1 MFEMKKS
8 PLILA
13 GALAFALAPSISFAG
28 AGHGDSEA
36 AEPVVTDAHAEEAA
50 DAHDDEGAEPHDDE
64 GAEPH
69 DDEGAEPHDDE
80 EGAGGGGGHDAHAHD
95 FGTMDQLTATEKEH
109 LDEFM
114 ADAGL
119 ILPNMSSSRGRDL
132 FATKGCAVCHSVNG
146 VGGEDA
152 PTLDAADMP
161 GPMNVFEFSARMW
174 RGAPAM
180 VVLQEDELGEFISLT
195 GEELADLVAFAHD
208 KEEQAKFT
216 IDQIPEE
223 FRELLEED

>member
-1 MFEMKKS
+1 MFDTKKS
-8 PLILA
+8 PMLLA
-13 GALAFALAPSISFAG
+13 GALVFALAPSVSFSG
-28 AGHGDSEA
+28 AGHSDSEEVETTA
-36 AEPVVTDAHAEEAA
+36 VDAHADADAEAGA
-50 DAHDDEGAEPHDDE
+50 DAHADADDDAD
-64 GAEPH
+64 
-69 DDEGAEPHDDE
+69 
-80 EGAGGGGGHDAHAHD
+80 AGGGGGHDQHAHD
-95 FGTMDQLTATEKEH
+95 FGTMDQLTVTEKEH

-114 ADAGL
+114 AGAGL
-119 ILPNMSSSRGRDL
+119 VLPNMSSSRGREL

-208 KEEQAKFT
+208 KDEQAKLT
-216 IDQIPEE
+216 IDQIPEK

>member
-1 MFEMKKS
+1 MFDTKIS
-8 PLILA
+8 PLLLA
-13 GALAFALAPSISFAG
+13 GALVFALAPSVSFSG
-28 AGHGDSEA
+28 AGHSGGEEVETTA
-36 AEPVVTDAHAEEAA
+36 AESGDA
-50 DAHDDEGAEPHDDE
+50 
-64 GAEPH
+64 
-69 DDEGAEPHDDE
+69 
-80 EGAGGGGGHDAHAHD
+80 GGHDQHEHD
-95 FGTMDQLTATEKEH
+95 FGTMDQLSATEKEH

-114 ADAGL
+114 RDAGL
-119 ILPNMSSSRGRDL
+119 VLPNMSSSRGREL

-208 KEEQAKFT
+208 KDEQAKLT
-216 IDQIPEE
+216 IDQIPEK

>member
-1 MFEMKKS
+1 MFDTFKS
-8 PLILA
+8 PMLLA
-13 GALAFALAPSISFAG
+13 GALVFALAPSASFSG
-28 AGHGDSEA
+28 AGHSESEA
-36 AEPVVTDAHAEEAA
+36 VEATAA
-50 DAHDDEGAEPHDDE
+50 DAHADDDAD
-64 GAEPH
+64 
-69 DDEGAEPHDDE
+69 
-80 EGAGGGGGHDAHAHD
+80 AGGGGGHDQHD
-95 FGTMDQLTATEKEH
+95 HGFGTMDELTAAEQEH

-114 ADAGL
+114 AGVGL
-119 ILPNMSSSRGRDL
+119 VLPNMSSSRGREL

-180 VVLQEDELGEFISLT
+180 VVMQEDELGEFISLT

-208 KEEQAKFT
+208 GEEQAKLT
-216 IDQIPEE
+216 IDQIPEK
-223 FRELLEED
+223 FRALLAED

>member
-8 PLILA
+8 PLLLA
-13 GALAFALAPSISFAG
+13 GALVFALVPSVSFSG
-28 AGHGDSEA
+28 AGHSDSDSEA
-36 AEPVVTDAHAEEAA
+36 VEPAAAHAVADADADAEAGADAHADDDANA
-50 DAHDDEGAEPHDDE
+50 D
-64 GAEPH
+64 
-69 DDEGAEPHDDE
+69 
-80 EGAGGGGGHDAHAHD
+80 AGGGGGHDQHDHD

-119 ILPNMSSSRGRDL
+119 VLPNMSSSRGREL

-152 PTLDAADMP
+152 PTLDAIDMP

-180 VVLQEDELGEFISLT
+180 VVMQEDELGEFISLT
-195 GEELADLVAFAHD
+195 GDELADLVAFAHD